1 MPSILSA
8 SRFRPWALA
17 VVALLLASCAS
28 GPKLFV
34 NEDPAAD
41 FTTYRT
47 FAFAEPLGT
56 DRPEYSSM
64 LSTYLRNAARREL
77 ESRGYRYSATSPDL
91 LVNFY
96 VKTTEKVTSTS
107 VPTGPAYGAGYYGY
121 RGMNYGVWSGYETEV
136 RQYTEGTLN
145 VDLVDPKLR
154 RLVWEGVAVG
164 RVRDSARENLQQA
177 VDDVMALV
185 FARYPHRPQG

>member
-1 MPSILSA
+1 MPAILST
-8 SRFRPWALA
+8 SLTRRRLALA
-17 VVALLLASCAS
+17 AALLLAGCAS

-34 NEDPAAD
+34 NEDPAVD
-41 FTTYRT
+41 FATYRT

-64 LSTYLRNAARREL
+64 LSTYLQNATRREL
-77 ESRGYRYSATSPDL
+77 EARGYQYSETNPDL

-107 VPTGPAYGAGYYGY
+107 VPSGPAYGAGYYGY
-121 RGMNYGVWSGYETEV
+121 RGMNYGVWTGYETQV

-145 VDLVDPKLR
+145 IDMVDSRLR

-177 VDDVMALV
+177 VDDVTALV
-185 FARYPHRPQG
+185 FARYPYRAQ

>member
-1 MPSILSA
+1 MPSAMSA
-8 SRFRPWALA
+8 IRTRLWVAA
-17 VVALLLASCAS
+17 TVALLLAGCAS

-34 NEDPAAD
+34 NEDPSVD

-77 ESRGYRYSATSPDL
+77 EARGYRFSETSPDL

-121 RGMNYGVWSGYETEV
+121 RGMNYGVWTGYETQV
-136 RQYTEGTLN
+136 SQYTEGTLN
-145 VDLVDPKLR
+145 VDMVDSKLR

-164 RVRDSARENLQQA
+164 RVRDSVRENLQQA
-177 VDDVMALV
+177 VDEVMAQV
-185 FARYPHRPQG
+185 FARYPHSAP